1 MIDSQALEHAKPP
14 RNVTESEAGGNVN
27 RPPEEVDMCLKVLIL
42 NGGDCK
48 NTAIQLK
55 EEGIKVDRGALAK
68 WRDRMFPR
76 RYAQLRRELGRDVSE
91 EIAGRALERA
101 LELDK
106 AEQAYIEEAQKRL
119 GEVEPNHLARS
130 AYALAN
136 AKGQNVDRAQ
146 LLRNQPTS
154 IVRVDLDDAVKTL
167 ERLKVVESIDGEA
180 EDEEI
185 VEAEVLEA

>member
-1 MIDSQALEHAKPP
+1 MSALPDKPP
-14 RNVTESEAGGNVN
+14 RNVTESENGGNVN
-27 RPPEEVDMCLKVLIL
+27 RTPEEVDMCLKVLIL

-55 EEGIKVDRGALAK
+55 EEGMKVEGMKVDRNALRK
-68 WRDRMFPR
+68 WRDTMFPR

-106 AEQAYIEEAQKRL
+106 AEQAYIEEAQKKL
-119 GEVEPNHLARS
+119 GEVAPNHLARS

-154 IVRVDLDDAVKTL
+154 IVRVDIDDAVKTL
-167 ERLKVVESIDGEA
+167 ERLNVVESIDGEA
-180 EDEEI
+180 EEI

>member
-1 MIDSQALEHAKPP
+1 MSEALDKPP
-14 RNVTESEAGGNVN
+14 RNVTETENGATVA
-27 RPPEEVDMCLKVLIL
+27 RPPEEIDMCLKVLIL

-48 NTAIQLK
+48 NTRLQLK
-55 EEGIKVDRGALAK
+55 EEGVGVNRETLQR

-130 AYALAN
+130 AYALSN
-136 AKGQNVDRAQ
+136 AKSQNTQNAQ

-154 IVRVDLDDAVKTL
+154 IVRVDIEDAVKTL
-167 ERLKVVESIDGEA
+167 ERLGVAQSVDGHA
-180 EDEEI
+180 EEI
-185 VEAEVLEA
+185 IEDAEVLEA

>member
-1 MIDSQALEHAKPP
+1 MNEALDKPP
-14 RNVTESEAGGNVN
+14 RNVTETEGGKTIS
-27 RPPEEVDMCLKVLIL
+27 RPPEEIDMCLRVLIL

-55 EEGIKVDRGALAK
+55 EEGIKVDRNALK
-68 WRDRMFPR
+68 SWRDKSFPR

-101 LELDK
+101 LELDR

-154 IVRVDLDDAVKTL
+154 IVRVDIDDAVKTL
-167 ERLKVVESIDGEA
+167 ERLKVAKDIDG

-185 VEAEVLEA
+185 VDAEVVEA

>member
-1 MIDSQALEHAKPP
+1 MGDTLDKPP
-14 RNVTESEAGGNVN
+14 RNVTETEGGATVS
-27 RPPEEVDMCLKVLIL
+27 RSPEEIDMCLKVLIL

-55 EEGIKVDRGALAK
+55 EEGVKVDRNSLK
-68 WRDRMFPR
+68 SWRDKSFPR

-106 AEQAYIEEAQKRL
+106 AEQAYIEEAQNRL

-154 IVRVDLDDAVKTL
+154 IVRVDIDDAVKTL
-167 ERLKVVESIDGEA
+167 ERLNVAESIEGEA
-180 EDEEI
+180 EEI
-185 VEAEVLEA
+185 VDAEVLEA

>member
-1 MIDSQALEHAKPP
+1 MSDLPADPPP
-14 RNVTESEAGGNVN
+14 RNVTESESGGNVN
-27 RPPEEVDMCLKVLIL
+27 RTPEEVDICLKVLIL

-48 NTAIQLK
+48 NTSIQLE
-55 EEGIKVDRGALAK
+55 EEGIKVNRDGLRK
-68 WRDRMFPR
+68 WRDTMFPR

-106 AEQAYIEEAQKRL
+106 AEQAYIEEAEKRL
-119 GEVEPNHLARS
+119 GEVDPNHLARS

-180 EDEEI
+180 EEI